1 MRTAEQVRERDK
13 KMTYEEAKAFL
24 ADCNQYKGE
33 ISLEPLKKM
42 LAILGNPQDQ
52 LKFVHVAGTNGKG
65 STLAYVSTVLK
76 EAGYRVGR
84 YISPT
89 IFSYRER
96 IQVNETYISRE
107 GLVRLT
113 EQIQKAGEQMRRC
126 LKQRRHWHFCGL
138 WSRSVILSYWK
149 LVWEDLPMQ
158 PM

>member
-65 STLAYVSTVLK
+65 STLAYVSTVLTL
-76 EAGYRVGR
+76 Y
-84 YISPT
+84 
-89 IFSYRER
+89 FSD
-96 IQVNETYISRE
+96 
-107 GLVRLT
+107 
-113 EQIQKAGEQMRRC
+113 
-126 LKQRRHWHFCGL
+126 
-138 WSRSVILSYWK
+138 K
-149 LVWEDLPMQ
+149 LQLPGADSGK
-158 PM
+158 

>member
-24 ADCNQYKGE
+24 ADCNRYKGE

-76 EAGYRVGR
+76 RSRIPGGTLY
-84 YISPT
+84 
-89 IFSYRER
+89 FSDNL
-96 IQVNETYISRE
+96 Q
-107 GLVRLT
+107 
-113 EQIQKAGEQMRRC
+113 
-126 LKQRRHWHFCGL
+126 
-138 WSRSVILSYWK
+138 LSGTDSGK
-149 LVWEDLPMQ
+149 
-158 PM
+158 